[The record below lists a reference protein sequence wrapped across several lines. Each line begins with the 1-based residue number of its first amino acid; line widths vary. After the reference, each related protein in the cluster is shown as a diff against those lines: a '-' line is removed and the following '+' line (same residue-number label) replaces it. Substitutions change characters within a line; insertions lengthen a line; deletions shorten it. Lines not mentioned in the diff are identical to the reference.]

1 MAQRYPKIVFTEEVM
16 REGMQIESA
25 SIPSEA
31 KVELLNALSETGLQ
45 NIVVGSFVSPK
56 YTPQMKKIEEVL
68 INFKPKPG
76 VNYLAM
82 IPNERGMERAR
93 EFSPPLTLSRGKG
106 LPRTSCHQCDVF
118 TRRNYNRSQMKEMAS
133 WTKTIAA
140 AKEKGATEAGIGTNA
155 TFGSNFL
162 GDFSV
167 DVTMKFLTKQHE
179 LWDAAGIKVTQVSVG
194 DPMGW
199 VHPTKLEEIFTRVK
213 KMWPDVVDFRAHL
226 HNARGMAITSTYA
239 AIKLLDE
246 RDTLHVEGTLGGVGG
261 CPYCGTGQATGMMPT
276 EDFMHMLEGMG
287 IETGV
292 DMDKLIKCVWLL
304 EKILGRDAWG
314 HVSRAGPRP
323 MTKERLF
330 SANAPFVET
339 LEQSKHFMYGPKLYE
354 GAISPWVEPITSP
367 YLDRLEKGEP
377 VFELD
382 GNWPWQEPF
391 FPKVEDLRAAGVAP
405 EAKKEKE
412 QAAA

>member
-1 MAQRYPKIVFTEEVM
+1 MAQGYPKIVFTEEVM

-25 SIPSEA
+25 SIPYED

-56 YTPQMKKIEEVL
+56 YTPQMKNIEHVL

-76 VNYLAM
+76 INYLAM

-167 DVTMKFLTKQHE
+167 DVTMTFLRKQHE

-199 VHPTKLEEIFTRVK
+199 VHPNKVEEIFTRVK
-213 KMWPDVVDFRAHL
+213 KMWPEVTDFRAHL

-239 AIKLLDE
+239 AIKILDE
-246 RDTLHVEGTLGGVGG
+246 RDTLHLEGTLGGVGG
-261 CPYCGTGQATGMMPT
+261 CPYCGCGQATGMMPT
-276 EDFMHMLEGMG
+276 EDFMHMLDGMG

-292 DMDKLIKCVWLL
+292 NMDKLIECVWLL
-304 EKILGRDAWG
+304 ERILGRQVWG

-323 MTKERLF
+323 MSKERLF

-339 LEQSKHFMYGPKLYE
+339 LEQAKHFMYGPALYE
-354 GAISPWVEPITSP
+354 GGISPWTEQITSP
-367 YLDRLEKGEP
+367 YLDRLEKGQP
-377 VFELD
+377 IYELN
-382 GNWPWQEPF
+382 GNWPWQEDF
-391 FPKVEDLRAAGVAP
+391 FPKVDDLRAAGVVSA
-405 EAKKEKE
+405 AKKEE
-412 QAAA
+412 AAA

>member
-25 SIPSEA
+25 SIPTEA
-31 KVELLNALSETGLQ
+31 KVELLNALSETGLE

-56 YTPQMKKIEEVL
+56 YTPQMKNIEDVL

-76 VNYLAM
+76 VKYLAM
-82 IPNERGMERAR
+82 IPNERGMERAKA
-93 EFSPPLTLSRGKG
+93 FSPPLTLSRGKG

-133 WTKTIAA
+133 WTKTIAD
-140 AKEKGATEAGIGTNA
+140 AKARGATEAGIGTNA

-167 DVTMKFLTKQHE
+167 DVTMAFLKKQHD

-199 VHPTKLEEIFTRVK
+199 VHPAKIEEIFTRVK
-213 KMWPDVVDFRAHL
+213 KMWPEVTDFRAHL
-226 HNARGMAITSTYA
+226 HNARGMAIAATYA
-239 AIKLLDE
+239 AIRTLDD
-246 RDTLHVEGTLGGVGG
+246 RDTLHLEGTLGGVGG
-261 CPYCGTGQATGMMPT
+261 CPYCGTGQATGMMAT

-292 DMDKLIKCVWLL
+292 DMKKLIKCVWLL
-304 EKILGRDAWG
+304 EDILGRQAWG

-323 MTKERLF
+323 MKKEELF
-330 SANAPFVET
+330 DANAPFVET
-339 LEQSKHFMYGPKLYE
+339 LEQAKHFMYGPKLYE
-354 GAISPWVEPITSP
+354 GGIIPWAEPITSP
-367 YLDRLEKGEP
+367 YLERLEKGQP
-377 VFELD
+377 LFELD
-382 GNWPWQEPF
+382 GDWPWKEPF
-391 FPKVEDLRAAGVAP
+391 FPKVEDLREAGVVGGERKA
-405 EAKKEKE
+405 EA
-412 QAAA
+412 A

>member
-1 MAQRYPKIVFTEEVM
+1 MANNYPNIIFTEEVM

-25 SIPSEA
+25 SIPSED
-31 KVELLNALSETGLQ
+31 KVELLNALSQTGLQ

-56 YTPQMKKIEEVL
+56 YTPQMKRIEEVL
-68 INFKPKPG
+68 ANFKPEEG
-76 VNYLAM
+76 VTYLAM

-93 EFSPPLTLSRGKG
+93 AFSPPLTLSRGKG
-106 LPRTSCHQCDVF
+106 SPRTSCHQCDVF
-118 TRRNYNRSQMKEMAS
+118 TRRNYNRSQMKEMSS
-133 WTKTIAA
+133 WVKTIAS

-167 DVTMKFLTKQHE
+167 DVSWTFLKKQHE
-179 LWDAAGIKVTQVSVG
+179 LWDAAGIKVTSVSVG

-199 VHPTKLEEIFTRVK
+199 VHPNKVEELFTRIK
-213 KMWPDVVDFRAHL
+213 RNWPDVKEFRAHL
-226 HNARGMAITSTYA
+226 HNSRGMAITSAYT
-239 AIKLLDE
+239 AIKTLDSS
-246 RDTLHVEGTLGGVGG
+246 DTLRMEGTLGGVGG
-261 CPYCGTGQATGMMPT
+261 CPYCGNGQATGMMPT

-292 DMDKLIKCVWLL
+292 NMDKLIECVWLL
-304 EKILGRDAWG
+304 ERILGRQAWG

-339 LEQSKHFMYGPKLYE
+339 LEQAKHFMYGPALYE
-354 GAISPWVEPITSP
+354 GGITPWTEAIDSP
-367 YLDRLEKGEP
+367 YLGRLDKGQP
-377 VFELD
+377 IYDLN
-382 GNWPWQEPF
+382 GNWPWQEDF
-391 FPKVEDLRAAGVAP
+391 FPKVADLRAEGVVVNNKG
-405 EAKKEKE
+405 EV
-412 QAAA
+412 AA

>member
-31 KVELLNALSETGLQ
+31 KVELLNALSETGLK

-56 YTPQMKKIEEVL
+56 YTPQMKRIEEVL

-82 IPNERGMERAR
+82 IPNERGMERAK

-199 VHPTKLEEIFTRVK
+199 VHPTKIEEIFSRVK

-246 RDTLHVEGTLGGVGG
+246 RDTLHLEGTLGGRRRLSILWHRTGHRHDADG
-261 CPYCGTGQATGMMPT
+261 RLHAHARRHGHRNRRRYGQAHRMRLVAR
-276 EDFMHMLEGMG
+276 EDPG
-287 IETGV
+287 T
-292 DMDKLIKCVWLL
+292 
-304 EKILGRDAWG
+304 
-314 HVSRAGPRP
+314 
-323 MTKERLF
+323 
-330 SANAPFVET
+330 
-339 LEQSKHFMYGPKLYE
+339 
-354 GAISPWVEPITSP
+354 
-367 YLDRLEKGEP
+367 
-377 VFELD
+377 
-382 GNWPWQEPF
+382 
-391 FPKVEDLRAAGVAP
+391 
-405 EAKKEKE
+405 
-412 QAAA
+412 